1 MLEFQPFNEFC
12 GMLLSERVESAAN
25 ALVRAVG
32 QDAVRRATEALQEQ
46 GLISDDCAAHIV
58 LGLMSE
64 LSLGQEQVQR
74 MERLGLGVPE
84 ELAEERPALAAL
96 FGETAI
102 AVEIEVEDEHR
113 QAREDRLHALEQLRA
128 AKGRADGKNGKAKAK
143 PEKSQADDGEQR
155 TCPVCG
161 EPISA
166 GAAGC
171 RRHWRQVKKM
181 QDEFWTDS
189 RAPSDG

>member
-1 MLEFQPFNEFC
+1 MCSTGDARQLIRSIGFDAMRRTTETLRLE
-12 GMLLSERVESAAN
+12 
-25 ALVRAVG
+25 
-32 QDAVRRATEALQEQ
+32 
-46 GLISDDCAAHIV
+46 GLIGEDCAAHIV
-58 LGLMSE
+58 LSLMAD
-64 LSLGQEQVQR
+64 LDVGHEQVQR
-74 MERLGLGVPE
+74 LQRLGIDVPE
-84 ELAEERPALAAL
+84 EIAGPDDGHALQAV
-96 FGETAI
+96 FGESTI
-102 AVEIEVEDEHR
+102 AVEIADEDGGLEEAQR

-128 AKGRADGKNGKAKAK
+128 AKGRAHGKNGKAKAK
-143 PEKSQADDGEQR
+143 GEKSQADDGEQR

-171 RRHWRQVKKM
+171 RKHWRQVKKM